1 MVSSKHAPCAVIQA
15 EQMRVTMNPA
25 DVALYAWLF
34 PVVLQ
39 IVLPLLVLS
48 GWLVLKLPLMLLSG
62 HDAETAAKE
71 IRVS

>member
-1 MVSSKHAPCAVIQA
+1 
-15 EQMRVTMNPA
+15 MNPA
-25 DVALYAWLF
+25 DLALYAWLF

-62 HDAETAAKE
+62 HTAETRAKE